1 MSGHENLLLSCM
13 TCTDLIAQ
21 VRQVRKLTQASQALN
36 PLTEIGRFD
45 CRTEPYSE
53 RKDLKDRTETVDV

>member
-1 MSGHENLLLSCM
+1 M

-36 PLTEIGRFD
+36 PLTEIGRFAIIPLKKR
-45 CRTEPYSE
+45 RTEPYSE
-53 RKDLKDRTETVDV
+53 RKDLKDRAETVDV